1 MTLVAFGEEEQV
13 TVGDDTLT
21 LRLDFRAI
29 TVMEGALQSDM
40 PSIVANFRSGR
51 PQLSVLGQL
60 LWAITREHHADI
72 TIHQAAGLMFHKD
85 ADKIG
90 FALDA
95 LLERAFPLVTEDRKK
110 PNPPKRNGRS
120 KTSGASGSARG
131 SNRAHSGESP
141 HVPS

>member
-13 TVGDDTLT
+13 TVGDTTLN

-51 PQLSVLGQL
+51 PQLSVLGQM
-60 LWAITREHHADI
+60 LWAVTREHHEDI
-72 TIHQAAGLMFHKD
+72 TIHQAAGLMFHKE
-85 ADKIG
+85 AAKIG

-95 LLERAFPLVTEDRKK
+95 LLERAFPIVTEDRKPK
-110 PNPPKRNGRS
+110 NPPKRNGRS
-120 KTSGASGSARG
+120 KSSAVSG
-131 SNRAHSGESP
+131 
-141 HVPS
+141 